1 MKKEIFGYKSFEDL
15 FNQYF
20 EDLMRFVYGY
30 VGNEEVARDIVHDVF
45 LTFWNH
51 REHLDFSWSLKSYLF
66 TLSRNY
72 ALNYLRHQKVVAQ
85 NEEALMRE
93 MESIQDEWEDYDQ
106 KIERLQAGLAALPDK
121 QMRGID
127 KMFRRRKKVPG
138 DCRRDGYILEYGE
151 NSSETCCP
159 FFEGRITRRADL
171 AFYAEI

>member
-72 ALNYLRHQKVVAQ
+72 ALNYLRHQKDISLNTVKTHLKRAVHFLR
-85 NEEALMRE
+85 EE
-93 MESIQDEWEDYDQ
+93 
-106 KIERLQAGLAALPDK
+106 LPDGLTLLFMLK
-121 QMRGID
+121 
-127 KMFRRRKKVPG
+127 
-138 DCRRDGYILEYGE
+138 Y
-151 NSSETCCP
+151 N
-159 FFEGRITRRADL
+159 
-171 AFYAEI
+171 

>member
-72 ALNYLRHQKVVAQ
+72 ALNYPLHTDGTFP
-85 NEEALMRE
+85 LL
-93 MESIQDEWEDYDQ
+93 
-106 KIERLQAGLAALPDK
+106 KI
-121 QMRGID
+121 
-127 KMFRRRKKVPG
+127 
-138 DCRRDGYILEYGE
+138 
-151 NSSETCCP
+151 
-159 FFEGRITRRADL
+159 
-171 AFYAEI
+171 